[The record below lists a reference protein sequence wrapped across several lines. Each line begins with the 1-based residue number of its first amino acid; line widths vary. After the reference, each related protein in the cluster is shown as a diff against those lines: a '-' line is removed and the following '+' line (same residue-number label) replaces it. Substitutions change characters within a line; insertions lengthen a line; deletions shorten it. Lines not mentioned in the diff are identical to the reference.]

1 MENRVLGVNK
11 WIIALSVVLPTL
23 LEVIDTSVVN
33 VSLNHIRGS
42 LSAGLDES
50 TWTITAYLVSNA
62 IIIPLSGWLS
72 RVFGRKRY
80 LTFSVILFTVSSF
93 LCGSARSLS
102 MLVFFRVIQGIGG
115 GALQPLSQSIL
126 LESFPPYQHGMA
138 MAMFGIGVM
147 VGPIVGPVMGG
158 WITDNWSWP
167 WVFYINIPIG
177 ILSVIMIM
185 LFITDPPY
193 LKRVK
198 ETVDYWGI
206 GLIAVGL
213 ACLQIVLDKGQ
224 QEDWFQSAFITRL
237 AVIAAVCL
245 IAFLFVERKAKHP
258 VLNLRVFKNISFAS
272 ANGIQAIAFF
282 VLYGSITLL
291 PLFLQQLMGYNA
303 FLAGMALAPGGVV
316 TLVMMPVVAQM
327 MRKVNPKIILACGLS
342 MVAFSTYVASR
353 FNLNIDFWMVIMPRV
368 YLGFG
373 MAMVFVPLTS
383 MAFATIKKEEMS
395 NATSIFSLNRNLA
408 GSFGIAFIT
417 TILARRAQFH
427 QARFSEQLN
436 PFDPRYQNALRKA
449 GEVLGT
455 QDTTAAQGVIYQGLA
470 QQSALSAYVDAFYLT
485 SMIMLCVIPLVILL
499 KRPPRGE
506 PPPAV
511 H

>member
-1 MENRVLGVNK
+1 MDHRANK

-93 LCGSARSLS
+93 LCGSATSLG

-126 LESFPPYQHGMA
+126 LESFPAYQRGMA
-138 MAMFGIGVM
+138 MALFGIGVM

-177 ILSVIMIM
+177 ILSVIMIL
-185 LFITDPPY
+185 LFIHDPDY
-193 LKRVK
+193 LKRER

-213 ACLQIVLDKGQ
+213 GCLQVVLDKGQ
-224 QEDWFQSAFITRL
+224 QDDWFQSAFIARL
-237 AVIAAVCL
+237 AVIAVVCL
-245 IAFLFVERKAKHP
+245 ITFVFVERKAKHP
-258 VLNLRVFKNISFAS
+258 VLDLRVFKDISFTS
-272 ANGIQAIAFF
+272 ANVIQAISFF

-291 PLFLQQLMGYNA
+291 PLFLQNLMGYSA
-303 FLAGMALAPGGVV
+303 FLAGLVLAPGGVV
-316 TLVMMPVVAQM
+316 TLVMMPIVAQL
-327 MRKVNPKIILACGLS
+327 MRKVNPKLILACGLS
-342 MVAFSTYVASR
+342 LVAFSTFVASQ
-353 FNLNIDFWMVIMPRV
+353 FNLSIDFYIATMPRI
-368 YLGFG
+368 YLGMG
-373 MAMVFVPLTS
+373 MAMIFVPLTS
-383 MAFATIKKEEMS
+383 MAFATIKNAEMS
-395 NATSIFSLNRNLA
+395 NATSIFSLNRNIA

-436 PFDPRYQNALRKA
+436 PFDLRYQTAMQKA
-449 GEVLGT
+449 GALLGT
-455 QDTTAAQGVIYQGLA
+455 QDPTAAQGVIYRRLIQE
-470 QQSALSAYVDAFYLT
+470 SNLSAYVDAFFL
-485 SMIMLCVIPLVILL
+485 SAVIMVCVIPLVILL
-499 KRPPRGE
+499 KRPPEGNV
-506 PPPAV
+506 PPAV